1 MNRAPGV
8 LVVDDSDDHR
18 FIAVTELQRL
28 KLPKKLRIEQA
39 ASGHEALEQVATLLR
54 EGLRVLVFSDYRMP
68 QMGGIELLKAIRQ
81 RWPHEPVR
89 VVIYSSTDQ
98 GVGQESMSHGADQF
112 MVKPMELVEFRRE
125 LRRAVDAFLGGEPQ
139 PAGKPR

>member
-1 MNRAPGV
+1 MSHPPGV

-28 KLPKKLRIEQA
+28 KVPKKLRIEEASTGEA
-39 ASGHEALEQVATLLR
+39 ALLQVAKMLR

-68 QMGGIELLKAIRQ
+68 TMGGIELLKAIRQ
-81 RWPHEPVR
+81 RWPQEPVR

-98 GVGQESMSHGADQF
+98 GVGQESLSSGADEF
-112 MVKPMELVEFRRE
+112 MVKPMELLEFRRA
-125 LRRAVDAFLGGEPQ
+125 LRGAVDAFLNRDNPT
-139 PAGKPR
+139 AAKTR

>member
-1 MNRAPGV
+1 MTQPQGV

-28 KLPKKLRIEQA
+28 KLPKKLRIEEA
-39 ASGHEALEQVATLLR
+39 ASGDDALQQVARMLR

-68 QMGGIELLKAIRQ
+68 KMGGIELLKAIRQ
-81 RWPHEPVR
+81 RWPQEPVR

-98 GVGQESMSHGADQF
+98 GVGNESLSSGADEF
-112 MVKPMELVEFRRE
+112 MVKPMELLEFRRE
-125 LRRAVDAFLGGEPQ
+125 LRRAVDAFLDGDKTTAP
-139 PAGKPR
+139 KPR

>member
-1 MNRAPGV
+1 MTKPPGV

-28 KLPKKLRIEQA
+28 KTSKKLRIEEA
-39 ASGHEALEQVATLLR
+39 ATGDDALQEVAKMLR

-68 QMGGIELLKAIRQ
+68 KMGGIELLKAIRQ
-81 RWPHEPVR
+81 RWPKEPVR

-98 GVGQESMSHGADQF
+98 GVGHESLSSGADEF
-112 MVKPMELVEFRRE
+112 MVKPMELQEFRRE
-125 LRRAVDAFLGGEPQ
+125 LRRAVDAFLNGDKT
-139 PAGKPR
+139 PAPKTR